1 MSNHGVGAFI
11 DFFPCPI
18 CEEKTRHYN
27 KTTRTPRNQSNTV
40 RVLICEKCGVLR
52 LQISDGAEGLT
63 WHFGMRT

>member
-18 CEEKTRHYN
+18 CIKDTRHYN
-27 KTTRTPRNQSNTV
+27 KDTKTSRQNRTV

-52 LQISDGAEGLT
+52 MQVSDGVEGLT